1 MANDSKYKSYIAAI
15 DKALKSFEYTSEW
28 ADLVSALSK
37 LQKVSESITAQFTP
51 ESTCNTPSSSPH
63 SLPNQVLN
71 SNVRYKYIP
80 RRFIVGQRLAQCMHP
95 LLPSGV
101 HLKALETYDTV
112 FDAIGEE
119 RLLAELTI
127 FSNGLFPLLTNAAI
141 NVRPAILELYERRLL
156 PLSDRLKPALD
167 GFLIG
172 VLPCYEEGSD
182 IFKRTDQLLLK
193 VGAGVGS
200 AYFYDSLWRC
210 ILHNSCIRL
219 PAINF
224 VIGHFN
230 KKRPL
235 AEQAHML
242 GLCMQTVV
250 RAICASLLDSKI
262 LVQRAIL
269 DLLIT
274 CFPLHLNLSNEME
287 QALASPATATATA
300 TAATELNP
308 TDGNSASNSTGG
320 EGSSGPSSLQFTT
333 VSSKVQQQQQ
343 QQLSEQH
350 GSGSRSAEPNASPV
364 AGPKQHHQPPSFLAL
379 PASQG
384 SSTNSNQSCNT
395 GNGSGGTGTGGSIPR
410 QHFKRSE
417 LVAIITAALTVLLR
431 RDLSLNRRLQSWF
444 FGSDAAAGSGSSG
457 NSSSSSSGDR
467 KSSSASS
474 GNGLKKGTLFILI
487 KWN

>member
-1 MANDSKYKSYIAAI
+1 
-15 DKALKSFEYTSEW
+15 
-28 ADLVSALSK
+28 
-37 LQKVSESITAQFTP
+37 
-51 ESTCNTPSSSPH
+51 
-63 SLPNQVLN
+63 
-71 SNVRYKYIP
+71 
-80 RRFIVGQRLAQCMHP
+80 MHP

-112 FDAIGEE
+112 FEAIGEE

-127 FSNGLFPLLTNAAI
+127 YSNGLFPLLTNAAI
-141 NVRPAILELYERRLL
+141 NVRPAILDLYEKRLL

-182 IFKRTDQLLLK
+182 IFKRTDQLLMK
-193 VGAGVGS
+193 VGTGVGM

-219 PAINF
+219 PGINF
-224 VIGHFN
+224 IIGHFN

-235 AEQAHML
+235 AEQAHIL

-287 QALASPATATATA
+287 QALASPAHTSAN
-300 TAATELNP
+300 ATELSNP
-308 TDGNSASNSTGG
+308 SNCSNPIEASSSSMAQSSATG
-320 EGSSGPSSLQFTT
+320 EGGGTSGPSSLTGKSLTEPNNKDSNQ
-333 VSSKVQQQQQ
+333 
-343 QQLSEQH
+343 
-350 GSGSRSAEPNASPV
+350 GSREPNASPV
-364 AGPKQHHQPPSFLAL
+364 NAPKQPQHHQPPSFLAL
-379 PASQG
+379 PAQ
-384 SSTNSNQSCNT
+384 NT
-395 GNGSGGTGTGGSIPR
+395 GGNQAGGVSSASSANGASTIPR

-444 FGSDAAAGSGSSG
+444 FGADSSSSAASGSGSGSSSG
-457 NSSSSSSGDR
+457 NNASSSSSSDR
-467 KSSSASS
+467 KGSSTSS
-474 GNGLKKGTLFILI
+474 CMSF
-487 KWN
+487 